1 MPVKWDQVDDE
12 TWHILELL
20 RRDKMAT
27 FPGADGWDYRWLAG
41 KEQSSD
47 HAEGRIETKR
57 KQVSRRGALA
67 RQKEGTQT
75 KALVQLHILRAHDE
89 LLLLEAPL

>member
-1 MPVKWDQVDDE
+1 MPGKRVQVDDE

-27 FPGADGWDYRWLAG
+27 FQELMDEAVADLLKA
-41 KEQSSD
+41 QSSD